1 MTGPEHYAEAERL
14 AAHAETWADAGGWA
28 ASMSTGE
35 RLSRRVGDLAAAQ
48 VHAMLAL
55 AAATVDLDDGDAWQ
69 PVLSG
74 RETAEGITGMNW
86 DNLGPGGSR

>member
-48 VHAMLAL
+48 VHAMLAV
-55 AAATVDLDDGDAWQ
+55 AAAQADANGLATALNSELPGIWQ
-69 PVLSG
+69 
-74 RETAEGITGMNW
+74 R
-86 DNLGPGGSR
+86 LGALEAAADWRVHR